1 MNRQIGIL
9 GAALLSL
16 CLVFSTAH
24 ATESTQHEQETESS
38 QLKKKKP
45 KKKKPKKGGAKK
57 KDPLN
62 KKVATIGVDHGIV
75 FSSNKTMKDGSG
87 MKVDLIVYKQGK
99 GFKVNAGRKGSSYNP
114 LHDLGT
120 QKFSSLGDVP
130 CFKPGA
136 KAKNKF
142 KKKLVPGQGFTVIGN
157 KSSGTY
163 RLRIQKISGGK
174 ITFEHDKCN

>member
-1 MNRQIGIL
+1 MRPI
-9 GAALLSL
+9 
-16 CLVFSTAH
+16 STEWKEMHQQRA
-24 ATESTQHEQETESS
+24 EKEETQEG
-38 QLKKKKP
+38 KP
-45 KKKKPKKGGAKK
+45 KKGAKK

-62 KKVATIGVDHGIV
+62 KKVATIGIDHGIV

-120 QKFSSLGDVP
+120 QKFKSLGDVP

-142 KKKLVPGQGFTVIGN
+142 KKKLEPGQGFTVVETRAVVITDCGSR
-157 KSSGTY
+157 KSLAGRSP
-163 RLRIQKISGGK
+163 
-174 ITFEHDKCN
+174 

>member
-1 MNRQIGIL
+1 MKLKTYLDGRV
-9 GAALLSL
+9 LLL
-16 CLVFSTAH
+16 MFIV
-24 ATESTQHEQETESS
+24 
-38 QLKKKKP
+38 KKKKP
-45 KKKKPKKGGAKK
+45 KKSKPKKGGAKK

-62 KKVATIGVDHGIV
+62 KKVATIGIDHGIV

-130 CFKPGA
+130 CFKPGP

-142 KKKLVPGQGFTVIGN
+142 KKKLEPGQGFTVIGN
-157 KSSGTY
+157 KSGGYY
-163 RLRIQKISGGK
+163 RLRIQKIAGGK

>member
-1 MNRQIGIL
+1 ML
-9 GAALLSL
+9 GF
-16 CLVFSTAH
+16 CLVVGTAH
-24 ATESTQHEQETESS
+24 ATDLNRVERDASS
-38 QLKKKKP
+38 SELKKKKP
-45 KKKKPKKGGAKK
+45 KKSKPKKGGAKK

-62 KKVATIGVDHGIV
+62 KKVATIGIDHGIV

-120 QKFSSLGDVP
+120 QKFKSLGDVP

-142 KKKLVPGQGFTVIGN
+142 KKKLEPGQGFTVIGN
-157 KSSGTY
+157 KSSGYY